1 MDREELHR
9 LVIQFDKHLRS
20 GNVCFA
26 QHVTDALGESL
37 AKVRI
42 AEDGLV
48 DPDSVDARVRALLLS
63 VSELDSDEKA
73 NSSVSLRE
81 IQEEFYGIIQM
92 FFDPLYQ
99 QTLKHSATPYAVASD
114 FANDA
119 ERVKL
124 VDADVLEFLSTIE
137 EFWSRTSFSA
147 LCHCEGLEGT
157 KGVFSSSLFPETG
170 ADIVSRCGL
179 YLDTLCLPDPFLR
192 IAAIA
197 QFWSP
202 EERVREVVRFGLKL
216 LQYRD
221 AVLADVDPPIAVII
235 PDQFGTNAA
244 YRNLISSVSEL
255 DILRHSSVVFGQDFS
270 SVEEL
275 REYTGRFTSSHELV
289 RALARPERLLFDS
302 ENSSPLEEQIDTYF
316 ADEGRI
322 LNLSRV
328 GDIVYTQALGRMQQA
343 NDALVHSKSV
353 GGVPVMDAETSWRYF
368 NWKLEYDA
376 GRHEGQEDTGL
387 HVVHALQGAA
397 RGDMRWIGKIP
408 LDALVEIRRSG
419 ALEEIRSILGSGV
432 REIAHSRPSDFRATT
447 SQVAQNVRHA
457 FEEHE
462 RRLDELRKKKW
473 RFAGRD
479 IGSWIVVGTIEIGAA
494 ILGSPLI
501 ASALGIGGFVAHQLL
516 DAPRLRDI
524 PARVR
529 ELKKEKVD
537 LQESAMGLLFKQR
550 ESHR

>member
-20 GNVCFA
+20 GKVRFA

-48 DPDSVDARVRALLLS
+48 DPDSVDARVRALLLG
-63 VSELDSDEKA
+63 VSGLDSREKA
-73 NSSVSLRE
+73 TSSISLME
-81 IQEEFYGIIQM
+81 IQEKFYGIVQM

-99 QTLKHSATPYAVASD
+99 QMLKHSATPYAVASG

-124 VDADVLEFLSTIE
+124 VDADVLEFLSAIE
-137 EFWSRTSFSA
+137 EFWAQMGFSA
-147 LCHCEGLEGT
+147 QCHCEDLEGM

-170 ADIVSRCGL
+170 ADIVTRCGL
-179 YLDTLCLPDPFLR
+179 YLDTVCLPEPFLG
-192 IAAIA
+192 IATIS
-197 QFWSP
+197 QYWSP

-216 LQYRD
+216 LQYRE
-221 AVLADVDPPIAVII
+221 AVLADVDPPIAVIL
-235 PDQFGTNAA
+235 PGQFGTDES
-244 YRNLISSVSEL
+244 YRDLISSVSEN
-255 DILRHSSVVFGQDFS
+255 DILKHSSVVLGRDFA

-275 REYTGRFTSSHELV
+275 REYTRRFKTSHELV
-289 RALARPERLLFDS
+289 KALARPDRLLFDS
-302 ENSSPLEEQIDTYF
+302 EDSSPLEQQIDAYF

-322 LNLSRV
+322 LKLSGV
-328 GDIVYTQALGRMQQA
+328 GDIVYTQALSRMQQA
-343 NDALVHSKSV
+343 NDALLHSRSV

-376 GRHEGQEDTGL
+376 SRQDVQEEEGL
-387 HVVHALQGAA
+387 HVIHALQNAA
-397 RGDMRWIGKIP
+397 RGDMKWIGQLP
-408 LDALVEIRRSG
+408 LDALLEIRRSG
-419 ALEEIRSILGSGV
+419 ALEEIRAILGSGV
-432 REIAHSRPSDFRATT
+432 REIARSRPSDFRATT
-447 SQVAQNVRHA
+447 SKVAQNVRHA
-457 FEEHE
+457 FEDHE
-462 RRLDELRKKKW
+462 RRLDELRKKNW

-479 IGSWIVVGTIEIGAA
+479 IGSWIVVGTMEIGAA

-501 ASALGIGGFVAHQLL
+501 GSALGIGGFVAHQLL

-524 PARVR
+524 PARLR
-529 ELKKEKVD
+529 ELKKEKED
-537 LQESAMGLLFKQR
+537 LKESAMGLLFKQR